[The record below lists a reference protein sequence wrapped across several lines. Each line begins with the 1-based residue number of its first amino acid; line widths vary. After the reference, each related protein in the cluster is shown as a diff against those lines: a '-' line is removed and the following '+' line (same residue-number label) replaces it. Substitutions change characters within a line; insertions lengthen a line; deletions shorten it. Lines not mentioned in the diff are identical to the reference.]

1 MRVSVAVMAHPDRA
15 GFVDELCGRLD
26 RDPTVV
32 WDEIGDV
39 WHTGRRAMLAYDP
52 DADYHL
58 VIQDDAVVCRDLVAG
73 VEKALEYVERRR
85 TLNLYMG
92 ESKRPALNEL
102 FARADAEGASFI
114 VTRPVPHGV
123 AVAFPTVMID
133 WYVAK
138 TDLIPDDTYDRRLQL
153 AVNKPSWTAWPSLV
167 DHRQEPSLMGHRD
180 GRRARRFIDMDRSA
194 LDVDWSGPV
203 VRTIWN

>member
-1 MRVSVAVMAHPDRA
+1 EPPQGERDAAMDPGAGSGLRSCEEWRVRVSVAVMAHPDRA

-92 ESKRPALNEL
+92 ESKRPALNE
-102 FARADAEGASFI
+102 
-114 VTRPVPHGV
+114 
-123 AVAFPTVMID
+123 
-133 WYVAK
+133 
-138 TDLIPDDTYDRRLQL
+138 
-153 AVNKPSWTAWPSLV
+153 
-167 DHRQEPSLMGHRD
+167 
-180 GRRARRFIDMDRSA
+180 
-194 LDVDWSGPV
+194 
-203 VRTIWN
+203 